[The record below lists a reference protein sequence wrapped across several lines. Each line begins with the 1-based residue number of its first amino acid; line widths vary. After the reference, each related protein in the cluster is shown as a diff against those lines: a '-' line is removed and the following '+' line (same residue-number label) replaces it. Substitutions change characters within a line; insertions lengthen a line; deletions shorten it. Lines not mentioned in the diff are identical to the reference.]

1 MSNIEIL
8 YGFVLEESIKLS
20 ISFFIIV
27 FCKLIVKLSPFSKEN
42 KKSKEVL
49 TEEKNVINVKNIKNV
64 KHITYKK
71 FLNNEKDLLK
81 RIASLEKII
90 LDQKKEEKEVLAIK
104 ETVMHVK
111 SKKSVV
117 TRLPK
122 RFDPWQL

>member
-20 ISFFIIV
+20 VSFFIIV
-27 FCKLIVKLSPFSKEN
+27 FCKLIVKLNPFSKK

-49 TEEKNVINVKNIKNV
+49 VEEKNVINVKNIKNV

-71 FLNNEKDLLK
+71 ILNNEKDLLK

-90 LDQKKEEKEVLAIK
+90 LDQKKEEKKEALAIK
-104 ETVMHVK
+104 EAVIHAK
-111 SKKSVV
+111 GSKSVV
-117 TRLPK
+117 ARLPK